1 MEQSLSIARNSSRAK
16 SWWNKQLGNRSTQK
30 ITEMATGKHLCIYFI
45 RKFYHE
51 NLINSGKIC
60 SNELKM
66 LKLKQTYLM
75 LNIMSTQSKTVS
87 NSGIGTLSNLPE
99 MK

>member
-1 MEQSLSIARNSSRAK
+1 MEQSLSITRNSSRAK
-16 SWWNKQLGNRSTQK
+16 SWWNKQLGNRGTQK
-30 ITEMATGKHLCIYFI
+30 ITETATGKHLCIYFI

-51 NLINSGKIC
+51 SLINSDKIY

-66 LKLKQTYLM
+66 LKLKQIYLM
-75 LNIMSTQSKTVS
+75 LNMSTQSKTIS
-87 NSGIGTLSNLPE
+87 SSGIGTLSNLPE

>member
-30 ITEMATGKHLCIYFI
+30 ITETATGKHLRIYFI

-51 NLINSGKIC
+51 SLINSDKIC

-66 LKLKQTYLM
+66 LKLKQIYLM
-75 LNIMSTQSKTVS
+75 LNIMSTQSKTIS
-87 NSGIGTLSNLPE
+87 SSGIGTLSNLPE